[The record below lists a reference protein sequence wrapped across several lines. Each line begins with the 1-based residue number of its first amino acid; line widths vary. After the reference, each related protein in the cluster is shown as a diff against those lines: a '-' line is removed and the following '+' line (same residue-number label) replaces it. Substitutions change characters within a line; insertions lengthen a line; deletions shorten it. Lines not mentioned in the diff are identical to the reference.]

1 MSVSKERLMTILLA
15 PIISEKSTLVAE
27 QGFRVFRVR
36 KDATKAEIKAAV
48 ELMFDDV
55 KVESVKTAV
64 QKGKFRSRNFK
75 GGGGYRADT
84 KKAYIKLAAD
94 SKDIEIGTG
103 A

>member
-1 MSVSKERLMTILLA
+1 MVMD
-15 PIISEKSTLVAE
+15 
-27 QGFRVFRVR
+27 QGYRVFQVRV
-36 KDATKAEIKAAV
+36 DATKAEIKAAV
-48 ELMFDDV
+48 ELMFDEV
-55 KVESVKTAV
+55 KVDSVKTVV